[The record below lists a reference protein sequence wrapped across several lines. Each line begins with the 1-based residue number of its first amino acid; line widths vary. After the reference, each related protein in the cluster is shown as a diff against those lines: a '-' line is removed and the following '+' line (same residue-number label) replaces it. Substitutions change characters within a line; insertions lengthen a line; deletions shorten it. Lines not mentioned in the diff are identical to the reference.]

1 MRTRSLIGTHD
12 GLLVEQGCFGAAHQL
27 TFPSGPKD
35 RLAAFHVCRFSTMA
49 FGEHVIS
56 VCSFKTSK
64 KKFLNKHTE
73 TCLRK
78 NNFSGMAAQD
88 SDSTAIETFEV
99 WEEDDDYDKELT
111 HYRGLVLDVSYR
123 PINIVCWKRALCL
136 EILEKADVLEYYDQ
150 VINSASRAF
159 AIPAVLRITDYV
171 DAPKRITMRLALK
184 RKNILLRDKY
194 KCQPKE
200 DPLNSFD
207 GDGNTSCLA
216 YSGACDSFITFFR
229 SSCVTQILLSL
240 RRYCNAQDNLTVDH
254 VVPISQGGGFTWQNL
269 VTACSRCNLRKGD
282 KTLSEANMHLLKPPK
297 EPHAVDLRDMPSKY
311 TAYRT
316 LNSSNK
322 LPNEWIDYLPKHR
335 PAFDHGS
342 LNNM

>member
-1 MRTRSLIGTHD
+1 MIGTHD

-194 KCQPKE
+194 KCQ
-200 DPLNSFD
+200 
-207 GDGNTSCLA
+207 
-216 YSGACDSFITFFR
+216 
-229 SSCVTQILLSL
+229 
-240 RRYCNAQDNLTVDH
+240 YCNAQDNLTVDH

>member
-1 MRTRSLIGTHD
+1 MIGTRD

-56 VCSFKTSK
+56 VCSFKTSR
-64 KKFLNKHTE
+64 KKFLNKNTE

-194 KCQPKE
+194 KCQ
-200 DPLNSFD
+200 
-207 GDGNTSCLA
+207 
-216 YSGACDSFITFFR
+216 
-229 SSCVTQILLSL
+229 
-240 RRYCNAQDNLTVDH
+240 YCNAQDNLTVDH